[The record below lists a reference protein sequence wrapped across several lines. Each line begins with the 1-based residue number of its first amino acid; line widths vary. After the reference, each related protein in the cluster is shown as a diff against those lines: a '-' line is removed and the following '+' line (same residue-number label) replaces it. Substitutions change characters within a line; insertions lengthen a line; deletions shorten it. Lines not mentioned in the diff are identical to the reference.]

1 MDNIEQKSNAP
12 IEMTPEQKLEIF
24 REEMKRIKEVEMNKK
39 QAWEERGKTGEA
51 YNPHFDGI
59 DPEYL
64 GQAEREVYEKYKNDE
79 LSVDLFYELK
89 KSALK
94 EYDKLSISESNE
106 KFRSIIDFWAHLGNL
121 MQKRIGRR
129 QIEELKRRKN
139 Q

>member
-94 EYDKLSISESNE
+94 EYDKLSISESN
-106 KFRSIIDFWAHLGNL
+106 
-121 MQKRIGRR
+121 
-129 QIEELKRRKN
+129 
-139 Q
+139 